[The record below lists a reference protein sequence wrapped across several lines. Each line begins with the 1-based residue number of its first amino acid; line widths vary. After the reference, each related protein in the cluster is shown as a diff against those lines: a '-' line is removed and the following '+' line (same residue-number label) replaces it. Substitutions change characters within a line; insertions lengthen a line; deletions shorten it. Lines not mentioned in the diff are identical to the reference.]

1 MHGCYIMHLNMMNK
15 TLKKLLDSYL
25 DKYISAS

>member
-1 MHGCYIMHLNMMNK
+1 MHLNMMNK